1 MSQLLPSSR
10 RCVLLLLAA
19 APFAARAQAGGGGIG
34 TTAPDRPRPMQAPA
48 GTTELMSLKN
58 NVGATATTTRP

>member
-1 MSQLLPSSR
+1 MSQLLPSAR
-10 RCVLLLLAA
+10 WCVLLLLAA

-34 TTAPDRPRPMQAPA
+34 TTAPDRPLMVQASA